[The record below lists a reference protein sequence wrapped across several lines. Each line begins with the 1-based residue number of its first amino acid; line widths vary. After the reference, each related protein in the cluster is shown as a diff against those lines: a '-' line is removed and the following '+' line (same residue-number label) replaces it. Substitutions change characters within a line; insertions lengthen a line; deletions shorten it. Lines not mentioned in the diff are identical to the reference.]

1 MQKLKDRFFST
12 LMLLSVLLTIMILV
26 VILGFVTIKGANKI
40 NYNFI
45 TNQVHDISYYV
56 NFQKDKTYNFDYK
69 IINENQNKEVII
81 TKVNEKQ
88 IVYNNENKEIELK
101 NGMIINNINKIPFS
115 EMTDEEINE
124 QINTLKNPTEDIYTK
139 IIIPQSGIL
148 PLILTTLLSVII
160 ALFLAVPIGLFAAI
174 YLIEYK
180 VNPRFSNII
189 HFCIDS
195 LASIPS
201 IVFGLFGYIFFVIT
215 LNLKISLLSGI
226 LTVVIMLLPTIIK
239 TIEEALLTVPND
251 IREASLGLGACKY
264 QTIFK
269 VVIPSAL
276 PGIILA
282 IILAIGRI
290 IGESA
295 IFIFTAGTAAIMPT
309 LFAQSSTMTV
319 YAYTVVREY
328 NDIETACAIGLVI
341 IIIIF
346 ILNLIMKKIS
356 KKYIY

>member
-1 MQKLKDRFFST
+1 MQKIKDRFFSS
-12 LMLLSVLLTIMILV
+12 LMLLSVLITVLILV

-56 NFQKDKTYNFDYK
+56 NFKKDQTYNFEYK
-69 IINENQNKEVII
+69 IINENDNKEVMI
-81 TKVNEKQ
+81 TKIDNDNYV
-88 IVYNNENKEIELK
+88 INNEDKEIELK
-101 NGMIINNINKIPFS
+101 QGMIINNIDKVPFRDMS
-115 EMTDEEINE
+115 DEEIHQ
-124 QINTLKNPTEDIYTK
+124 QINQLKNPKENIYTK

-148 PLILTTLLSVII
+148 PLILSTLLSVII

-180 VNPRFSNII
+180 VNPKLSNLI

-251 IREASLGLGACKY
+251 IREASYGLGACKY

-269 VVIPSAL
+269 IVIPTAF

-309 LFAQSSTMTV
+309 LLGQSSTMTV

-328 NDIETACAIGLVI
+328 NDLETACAIGLVI

-346 ILNLIMKKIS
+346 ILNLLMKKIS